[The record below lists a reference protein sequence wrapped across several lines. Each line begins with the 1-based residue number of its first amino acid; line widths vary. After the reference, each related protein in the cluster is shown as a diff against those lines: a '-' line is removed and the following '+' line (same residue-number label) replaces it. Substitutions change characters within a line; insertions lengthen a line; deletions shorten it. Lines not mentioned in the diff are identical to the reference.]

1 VRATRA
7 LYVALGSVSAGVGLV
22 AVFVPGLPTTV
33 FLLIALWFFTKSS
46 PRLEAWLRG
55 HRILGPYLRDW
66 ERERAV
72 PRVVKWVAGVAMAS
86 TVVASW
92 VVLRAHPLVVVAL
105 GVTLSVVFAWIV
117 RRPEPARAG

>member
-1 VRATRA
+1 VAARRA

-33 FLLIALWFFTKSS
+33 FLLVALWFFTKSS
-46 PRLEAWLRG
+46 PRMEAWLRG

-72 PRVVKWVAGVAMAS
+72 PRVVKWVAGLAMAS
-86 TVVASW
+86 TVVAAW

>member
-1 VRATRA
+1 M
-7 LYVALGSVSAGVGLV
+7 
-22 AVFVPGLPTTV
+22 
-33 FLLIALWFFTKSS
+33 
-46 PRLEAWLRG
+46 EAWLRG

-72 PRVVKWVAGVAMAS
+72 PRVVKWIAGLAMAS
-86 TVVASW
+86 TVVAAW